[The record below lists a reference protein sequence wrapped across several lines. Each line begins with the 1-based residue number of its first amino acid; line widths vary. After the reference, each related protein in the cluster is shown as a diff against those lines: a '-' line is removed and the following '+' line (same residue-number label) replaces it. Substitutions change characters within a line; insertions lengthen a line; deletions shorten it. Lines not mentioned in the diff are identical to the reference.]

1 MAKRRPVGNLL
12 ALAVL
17 TVVVQRPM
25 HPYEMASVLRARG
38 KDQDMPIKWGSLY
51 TVVRNLEKHGL
62 LEAVES
68 GRQGARPER
77 TVYGVT
83 EAGRREADDWT
94 RELLSTPLREPSS
107 FEAGLSVMGGLG
119 PDEVAPLLRQRLELL
134 EGQIE
139 TERQALEAERGQLP
153 RLFLVESEYALAM
166 REAQARWV
174 RSLLAELDGGTFPDL
189 DAWRAYHRTG
199 DLPPGLAHLAE
210 RGGTE
215 EGPTEED

>member
-1 MAKRRPVGNLL
+1 VSNLL

-25 HPYEMASVLRARG
+25 HPYEMASVLRSRG

-77 TVYGVT
+77 TVYRIT
-83 EAGRREADDWT
+83 DAGRREADDWT
-94 RELLSTPLREPSS
+94 RELLREPRREPSA
-107 FEAGLSVMGGLG
+107 FEAGLSVMAGLG
-119 PDEVAPLLRQRLELL
+119 PDEVAPLLRRRLELL
-134 EGQIE
+134 KEQIE
-139 TERQALEAERGQLP
+139 AGRAALEEERAELP

-166 REAQARWV
+166 RRAQAGWV
-174 RSLLAELDGGTFPDL
+174 RSLLAELDGGTFPGL
-189 DAWRAYHRTG
+189 AEWQAHHRTG
-199 DLPPGLAHLAE
+199 EMSPDVADLAN
-210 RGGTE
+210 RGR
-215 EGPTEED
+215 PAD

>member
-1 MAKRRPVGNLL
+1 MPKRRRVGNLM

-17 TVVVQRPM
+17 TAVVQRPM

-62 LEAVES
+62 LEVVES

-77 TVYGVT
+77 TIYRVT
-83 EAGRREADDWT
+83 DAGRQEADDWT
-94 RELLSTPLREPSS
+94 RELLSAPEREPSA

-119 PDEVAPLLRQRLELL
+119 PDEVAALLRQRLDELRR
-134 EGQIE
+134 QIGDD
-139 TERQALEAERGQLP
+139 RRGLDQQRGELP
-153 RLFLVESEYALAM
+153 RLFLLESEYALAM

-174 RSLLAELDGGTFPDL
+174 SSLLADLGGGVFPGL
-189 DAWRAYHRTG
+189 EEWRAYHRTG
-199 DLPPGLAHLAE
+199 RMPSDVADLAE
-210 RGGTE
+210 RGRT
-215 EGPTEED
+215 D

>member
-1 MAKRRPVGNLL
+1 MARRRPVRNLL

-77 TVYGVT
+77 TVYRVT
-83 EAGRREADDWT
+83 DAGRDEAADWT
-94 RELLSTPLREPSS
+94 RELLATPGREPTS
-107 FEAGLSVMGGLG
+107 FEAGLSVMAGLAPG
-119 PDEVAPLLRQRLELL
+119 EVVPLLRRRLELL
-134 EGQIE
+134 EEQIAAD
-139 TERQALEAERGQLP
+139 RQALDSERDGVP

-166 REAQARWV
+166 REAQAAWV
-174 RSLLAELDGGTFPDL
+174 RSLLAELDAGTFPEL
-189 DAWRAYHRTG
+189 AAWESFHRTG
-199 DLPPGLAHLAE
+199 EIPPHVADLAE
-210 RGGTE
+210 RGR
-215 EGPTEED
+215 PAD